1 MENMLHRVSM
11 EDRSSMSLTGIEK
24 VISFEPDMAM
34 LISKNGRLKITG
46 RELHVINL
54 DMDKGMVDLQ
64 GRIDA
69 LSYSDRTNA
78 KDGSLIKRMFK

>member
-64 GRIDA
+64 GRIDTF
-69 LSYSDRTNA
+69 SYSDHANA